1 MNVVNSDREDKQAR
15 PSIGASAAIFD
26 AEGRVLLVKRGKA
39 PLADLWS
46 LPGGHIDPGESSMET
61 ARREVSEETGLDAAI
76 TGFLTTFDVPLR
88 DSGGQIVSVMPL
100 DVYYGYAASSAAP
113 VAAGDAAEARFVAI
127 EALTGYP
134 LTEACEDLVR
144 EAWQRLSA

>member
-1 MNVVNSDREDKQAR
+1 MNVVNSDREGKQAR

-100 DVYYGYAASSAAP
+100 DVYYGHAASSAAP
-113 VAAGDAAEARFVAI
+113 VAAGDAADARFVAI
-127 EALTGYP
+127 EALPGYP

>member
-26 AEGRVLLVKRGKA
+26 AEGRVLIVKRGKA

-88 DSGGQIVSVMPL
+88 GLDGQIVSVMPL
-100 DVYYGYAASSAAP
+100 DVYYGHVASSAAP